1 MRLAPQTLPSSK
13 GAQTNLR
20 PGVNPGLLYPPSSD
34 PVGGRVQGVMAA
46 AREVRD
52 AEQQRIA
59 EQVGAPPRRP
69 LTFGLLASPDHAG

>member
-1 MRLAPQTLPSSK
+1 MQ
-13 GAQTNLR
+13 GA
-20 PGVNPGLLYPPSSD
+20 
-34 PVGGRVQGVMAA
+34 MAA